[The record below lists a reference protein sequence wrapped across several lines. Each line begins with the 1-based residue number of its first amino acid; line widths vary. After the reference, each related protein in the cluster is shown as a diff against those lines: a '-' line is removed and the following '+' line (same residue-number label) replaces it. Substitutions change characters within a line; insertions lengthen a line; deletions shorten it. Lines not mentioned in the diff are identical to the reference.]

1 MKIISL
7 VFAKVKMM
15 SDFLI
20 LLKRE
25 LRERYFFRKR
35 GKKLD
40 ILGVILN
47 VLISMLV
54 AGIFIAIAYIFISTY
69 TKVKIGYE
77 IDLPAR
83 EYEVLAIIFAIVLGV
98 NILVG
103 TIKVNS
109 NFSSGKDFDVLLTL
123 PVNTYSLFLVR
134 FISVFIDLVVLS
146 LVVLLPLTITF
157 CVVTGFSIGLIFASV
172 LLAIILPIIALGLCS
187 LIALPIFYLKKLLSR
202 YYYLTTIV
210 FALIIFGAFELYSVL
225 LGLIKG
231 MLESGQIKFI
241 FNESTIN
248 LITNLTHNLFPVN
261 FITNTIMGQNVLLNI
276 LWVVLTLGVSFTIG
290 YFMISK
296 VFNLVKSNKINR
308 DNKFVKSGD
317 IKPLK
322 STTGALLRKEFIATL
337 RTPSLAFQY
346 FATTLTLPLMV
357 YITYGLIVSLLE
369 KLIFIDCSFEVA
381 MICIDM
387 FSILTNTF
395 CATNFSRERRFF
407 TLSKTLPITYKRMVL
422 SKVLFCSITSVAAIL
437 VSTLVLVVAG
447 GINIL
452 QALAC
457 FTIVSVLSVGEICLA
472 TRKDLNNPSFTNSAE
487 ESTSTVNFVI
497 FWGLIVSSIVA
508 VISLVCSL
516 FVKTVI
522 DPIYGELIGAGVLF
536 IFAGIVFAI
545 SLVYLIMG
553 LGKQYKRTVV

>member
-1 MKIISL
+1 MN
-7 VFAKVKMM
+7 
-15 SDFLI
+15 DFLI

-25 LRERYFFRKR
+25 LRERYYFRNR
-35 GKKLD
+35 GKKPD
-40 ILGVILN
+40 VLGVILN
-47 VLISMLV
+47 IIISTLI
-54 AGIFIAIAYIFISTY
+54 AGIFIAVAYIFINTY

-83 EYEVLAIIFAIVLGV
+83 EYEILTIMFVLTLLV
-98 NILVG
+98 NIIVG

-146 LVVLLPLTITF
+146 LVLLLPLTITF
-157 CVVTGFSIGLIFASV
+157 CVVTGFSIGLIFSSL
-172 LLAIILPIIALGLCS
+172 LLAIILPILALGICS
-187 LIALPIFYLKKLLSR
+187 LIALPIFYIKKLLSR
-202 YYYLTTIV
+202 YYYLTTII
-210 FALIIFGAFELYSVL
+210 FALIIFAAFELYSVL

-248 LITNLTHNLFPVN
+248 LISRMTHKFFPIN
-261 FITNTIMGQNVLLNI
+261 FITNIVMGYNVGLNI
-276 LWVVLTLGVSFTIG
+276 LWLALTIVATFTIG

-308 DNKFVKSGD
+308 GNKFVKNGEV
-317 IKPLK
+317 KPLK
-322 STTGALLRKEFIATL
+322 STTSALLRKEFLATL

-357 YITYGLIVSLLE
+357 FITFGLIESLIE

-381 MICIDM
+381 MICIAM

-395 CATNFSRERRFF
+395 CATNFSRESRFF
-407 TLSKTLPITYKRMVL
+407 TLSKTLPVAYKHVVL
-422 SKVLFCSITSVAAIL
+422 SKVLFCSITSIGAIFA
-437 VSTLVLVVAG
+437 STLVLVVTG

-457 FTIVSVLSVGEICLA
+457 FVIVSVLSIGEICLA

-487 ESTSTVNFVI
+487 ESTSTVNFII
-497 FWGLIVSSIVA
+497 FWGLIVSSMVA

-516 FVKTVI
+516 FVKTII
-522 DPIYGELIGAGVLF
+522 DPIYGELIGAGVL
-536 IFAGIVFAI
+536 IVFAGVVFAI
-545 SLVYLIMG
+545 SVIYLIKG

>member
-1 MKIISL
+1 MN
-7 VFAKVKMM
+7 
-15 SDFLI
+15 DFLI

-25 LRERYFFRKR
+25 LRERYYFKKR
-35 GKKLD
+35 GKKPD
-40 ILGVILN
+40 VLGVILN
-47 VLISMLV
+47 IIISTLI
-54 AGIFIAIAYIFISTY
+54 AGIFIAVAYIFISTY

-77 IDLPAR
+77 IDLPSR
-83 EYEVLAIIFAIVLGV
+83 QYEVLAIILAVTLLV

-109 NFSSGKDFDVLLTL
+109 NFSSGKDFDILLTL

-134 FISVFIDLVVLS
+134 FISVFIDLIVLS
-146 LVVLLPLTITF
+146 FVLLLPLTITF
-157 CVVTGFSIGLIFASV
+157 CVVTGFSIGLIFASL
-172 LLAIILPIIALGLCS
+172 LLAIILPILALSVCS
-187 LIALPIFYLKKLLSR
+187 LIALPIFYFKKLLSR
-202 YYYLTTIV
+202 YYYLTTII
-210 FALIIFGAFELYSVL
+210 FALITFGAFKLYSL
-225 LGLIKG
+225 LLSLIKG

-248 LITNLTHNLFPVN
+248 SISSLAHGLFPIN
-261 FITNTIMGQNVLLNI
+261 FITNIIMGQNIGLNI
-276 LWVVLTLGVSFTIG
+276 LWIILTIGVSFTVG

-296 VFNLVKSNKINR
+296 VFNLVKSNKINK
-308 DNKFVKSGD
+308 DNKFVKNGEV
-317 IKPLK
+317 KPLK
-322 STTGALLRKEFIATL
+322 STTSALLRKEFVATL

-357 YITYGLIVSLLE
+357 YITFGLIESLLE

-381 MICIDM
+381 MICIAM

-395 CATNFSRERRFF
+395 CATNFSREKRFF
-407 TLSKTLPITYKRMVL
+407 TLSKTLPITYKKVVL
-422 SKVLFCSITSVAAIL
+422 SKVLFCSITSVGAIFA
-437 VSTLVLVVAG
+437 STIVLVIAG

-457 FTIVSVLSVGEICLA
+457 LVIVSVLSVGEICLA

-487 ESTSTVNFVI
+487 ESTSTVNFII
-497 FWGLIVSSIVA
+497 FWGLIVSSMVA

-522 DPIYGELIGAGVLF
+522 DPIYGELIGAGVLI

-545 SLVYLIMG
+545 SLVYLMKG

>member
-1 MKIISL
+1 
-7 VFAKVKMM
+7 M

-25 LRERYFFRKR
+25 LRERYYFKKR
-35 GKKLD
+35 GKKPD
-40 ILGVILN
+40 VLGIILN
-47 VLISMLV
+47 VIISTLI
-54 AGIFIAIAYIFISTY
+54 AGIFIAVAYIFISTY

-77 IDLPAR
+77 IDLPSR
-83 EYEVLAIIFAIVLGV
+83 QYEVLAIILVVTLLV

-109 NFSSGKDFDVLLTL
+109 NFSSGKDFDILLTL

-134 FISVFIDLVVLS
+134 FISVFIDLIVLS
-146 LVVLLPLTITF
+146 FVLLLPLTITF
-157 CVVTGFSIGLIFASV
+157 CVVTGFSIGLIFASL
-172 LLAIILPIIALGLCS
+172 LLAIILPILALSVCS
-187 LIALPIFYLKKLLSR
+187 LIALPIFYFKKLLSR

-210 FALIIFGAFELYSVL
+210 FALIIFGVFKLYSVL
-225 LGLIKG
+225 LSLIKG

-248 LITNLTHNLFPVN
+248 SISSLAHGLFPVN
-261 FITNTIMGQNVLLNI
+261 FVTNIIMGQSVGLNI
-276 LWVVLTLGVSFTIG
+276 LWLTLTLGASFAIG

-296 VFNLVKSNKINR
+296 VFNLVKSNKINK
-308 DNKFVKSGD
+308 DNKFVKNGEVKS
-317 IKPLK
+317 LK
-322 STTGALLRKEFIATL
+322 NSTSALLRKEFVATL

-357 YITYGLIVSLLE
+357 YITFGLIESLLE

-381 MICIDM
+381 MICIVM

-407 TLSKTLPITYKRMVL
+407 TLSKTLPISYKKVVL
-422 SKVLFCSITSVAAIL
+422 SKVLFCSITSVGAIF
-437 VSTLVLVVAG
+437 VSTVVLVIAG

-457 FTIVSVLSVGEICLA
+457 LIIVSILSIGEICLA

-487 ESTSTVNFVI
+487 ESTSTVNFII
-497 FWGLIVSSIVA
+497 FWGLIVSSMVA

-522 DPIYGELIGAGVLF
+522 APIYGELIGAGVLI

-545 SLVYLIMG
+545 SLVYLMKG